1 MRDPTSGEAPQRL
14 VKVLLLKLPLVLTP
28 SLFVLLI
35 ILAILHTPA
44 WVAVSI
50 ALVTTF
56 GVAGWA
62 GMRIMRRTP
71 TGKE

>member
-1 MRDPTSGEAPQRL
+1 MPTSGEAQQRL

-28 SLFVLLI
+28 CLFVLLV

-44 WVAVSI
+44 WIAVAV

-56 GVAGWA
+56 SSAWWVGR
-62 GMRIMRRTP
+62 RITR
-71 TGKE
+71 KSN